1 MRWIWID
8 RFEEFHSG
16 RSARAVKLISVA
28 EDHLHEQYPGY
39 PVMPHSL
46 IIEGLAQTG
55 GILVGEA
62 NDFAEKVVLAK
73 IPRVSFSD
81 HATAGDIL
89 SYEVELVELRPEGA
103 IVNAK
108 AFKNGQ
114 PMVDAEIV
122 FAHLDNSRGVDTELS
137 AKNFVFTKD
146 HLMALLRMAQGS
158 YQTESPQPSQQS
170 DSEQQVAD
178 QPLPASDGVGQNGRK

>member
-8 RFEEFHSG
+8 QFEEFHSG
-16 RSARAVKLISVA
+16 QSAKAVKLVSLA

-62 NDFAEKVVLAK
+62 NDFDEKVVLAK
-73 IPRVSFSD
+73 IPRVEFHD
-81 HATAGDIL
+81 HAIAGDRL
-89 SYEVELVELRPEGA
+89 CYEVDLLELRREGA
-103 IVNAK
+103 IVEGK
-108 AFKNGQ
+108 VFRNGTL
-114 PMVDAEIV
+114 MAEAEIV
-122 FAHLDNSRGVDTELS
+122 FAHLDKSRGVDTELS

-146 HLMALLRMAQGS
+146 HLMALLHMARGS
-158 YQTESPQPSQQS
+158 YQSRAANEPQR
-170 DSEQQVAD
+170 D
-178 QPLPASDGVGQNGRK
+178 PLPVSDHPGPNGRP

>member
-8 RFEEFHSG
+8 RFDEFHSG
-16 RSARAVKLISVA
+16 RSAKAVKAVSVA
-28 EDHLHEQYPGY
+28 EDHIHEQYPGY

-73 IPRVSFSD
+73 IPKVEFHG
-81 HATAGDIL
+81 HAVAGDQL
-89 SYEVELVELRPEGA
+89 TYEVTLSELRLEGA
-103 IVNAK
+103 IVAGK
-108 AFKNGQ
+108 VFRNGEL
-114 PMVDAEIV
+114 MAEAEIV
-122 FAHLDNSRGVDTELS
+122 FAHLDKSRAVDDEPS

-146 HLMALLRMAQGS
+146 HLMALLRMASGS
-158 YQTESPQPSQQS
+158 YQSDSASPARLGDASTES
-170 DSEQQVAD
+170 
-178 QPLPASDGVGQNGRK
+178 ASTGEGHGNNGRS

>member
-8 RFEEFHSG
+8 QFEEFHS
-16 RSARAVKLISVA
+16 RERAVAVKTISVA
-28 EDHLHEQYPGY
+28 EDHIHEQFPGY

-73 IPRVSFSD
+73 IPRVVFHD
-81 HATAGDIL
+81 HAVAGDIL
-89 SYEVELVELRPEGA
+89 KYEVTLVDLRDEGG
-103 IVNAK
+103 VVDAK
-108 AFKNGQ
+108 VFKGSAV
-114 PMVDAEIV
+114 MAEAEIV
-122 FAHLDNSRGVDTELS
+122 FAHLDQSRGSDSELS

-146 HLMALLRMAQGS
+146 HLMGLLRMARGS
-158 YQTESPQPSQQS
+158 HQLTPTSSKGDHAASGTENPNQR
-170 DSEQQVAD
+170 
-178 QPLPASDGVGQNGRK
+178 NGRH

>member
-8 RFEEFHSG
+8 QFEEFHSG
-16 RSARAVKLISVA
+16 RSAKAVKNVSVA
-28 EDHLHEQYPGY
+28 EDHIHEQYPGY

-73 IPRVSFSD
+73 IPRVTFHD
-81 HATAGDIL
+81 HALAGDVL
-89 SYEVELVELRPEGA
+89 RYEVTLTDLRPEGA
-103 IVNAK
+103 VVDARVL
-108 AFKNGQ
+108 KNGTL
-114 PMVDAEIV
+114 MAEAEIV
-122 FAHLDNSRGVDTELS
+122 FAHLDQSRGADSELS

-146 HLMALLRMAQGS
+146 HLMALLRMAKGTHQLNKS
-158 YQTESPQPSQQS
+158 SRAEESQPRT
-170 DSEQQVAD
+170 DD
-178 QPLPASDGVGQNGRK
+178 KPTGPVGRSSNP

>member
-16 RSARAVKLISVA
+16 SSARAVKTVSVA

-73 IPRVSFSD
+73 IPHVEFHD
-81 HATAGDIL
+81 HAIAGDVL
-89 SYEVELVELRPEGA
+89 QYDVALTELRAEGA
-103 IVNAK
+103 ICDGKVYR
-108 AFKNGQ
+108 NGQ
-114 PMVDAEIV
+114 LMAEAQIV
-122 FAHLDNSRGVDTELS
+122 FAHLDQSRTADDGNSP
-137 AKNFVFTKD
+137 KNFVFTKD
-146 HLMALLRMAQGS
+146 HLLALLRMARGS
-158 YQTESPQPSQQS
+158 YQRGTKLDRAMESPVHAG
-170 DSEQQVAD
+170 DRHAN
-178 QPLPASDGVGQNGRK
+178 NGKR

>member
-8 RFEEFHSG
+8 QFEEFHSG
-16 RSARAVKLISVA
+16 QSAKAIKTVSIA

-62 NDFAEKVVLAK
+62 NDFSEKVVLAK
-73 IPRVSFSD
+73 IPRVEFHD
-81 HATAGDIL
+81 HAIAGDVL
-89 SYEVELVELRPEGA
+89 NYHVELKELRYEGA
-103 IVNAK
+103 IVDAK
-108 AFKNGQ
+108 VFRDGVLMAE
-114 PMVDAEIV
+114 AEIV
-122 FAHLDNSRGVDTELS
+122 FAHVDQARSIDEGLS

-146 HLMALLRMAQGS
+146 HLMALLRMARGS
-158 YQTESPQPSQQS
+158 YSSGSTKKEPPAPEPQAEPPAPSN
-170 DSEQQVAD
+170 
-178 QPLPASDGVGQNGRK
+178 NGHVNNGKV

>member
-8 RFEEFHSG
+8 RFEEFHTG
-16 RSARAVKLISVA
+16 RSAKAVKLVSVA

-73 IPRVSFSD
+73 IPRVEFTG
-81 HATAGDIL
+81 HATAGDVL

-108 AFKNGQ
+108 AYCNGD

-122 FAHLDNSRGVDTELS
+122 FAHLDNSRGADTELS

-158 YQTESPQPSQQS
+158 YQTGPAQNESA
-170 DSEQQVAD
+170 AD
-178 QPLPASDGVGQNGRK
+178 EPLSASDGHASNGRR